1 MSSSRSARSHGFS
14 LVELLIALVFISFMM
29 AGMLRIYGSAIQ
41 GFAAA
46 NESAKA
52 QRDNRWAQE
61 NLSDDLETAGYF
73 FFYAG
78 RPAVSGISVSSGSQ
92 NPLMLFPGKT
102 VTNKTA
108 DPLNPSAS
116 PTSEVITFDELQFL
130 RDDILPVKAQLSA
143 QPTSSGS
150 ISVTLSD
157 GDLSMV
163 KAGDFAVLMDAAPY
177 QMLLISGAPG
187 SGASGTVPLNTTA
200 VQDPATGAVISSSVL
215 NLSHQPGADVI
226 FIRSYQ
232 VVRYT
237 ILPLSLDPSNT
248 NATVPCL
255 VKDEAPYPAT
265 GALINWATIAP
276 ANATTA
282 ALAANN
288 VTRTVIAEN
297 VTGLRFDMSL
307 DQGATWTRG
316 ADWPTTQAN
325 LNSKLS
331 ALASANSGIGY
342 ASTTSDPV
350 NPLWY
355 RNAPLLF
362 RADVTTRT
370 VLKRA
375 DYAAAANTAAYRT
388 RTQTFLVQPRNFGL
402 GI

>member
-1 MSSSRSARSHGFS
+1 MSSPRPARSRGFS
-14 LVELLIALVFISFMM
+14 LVELLVALVFISFMM

-73 FFYAG
+73 FYYTG
-78 RPAVSGISVSSGSQ
+78 RPAVTGISVSSGSQ

-102 VTNKTA
+102 ITNKVA
-108 DPLNPSAS
+108 DPANPSAS
-116 PTSEVITFDELQFL
+116 PTNEVITFDELQFL
-130 RDDILPVKAQLSA
+130 RDDILPVTAQLSA
-143 QPTSSGS
+143 QPTDSGS
-150 ISVTLSD
+150 IGVTLSN
-157 GDLSMV
+157 GDLSQV

-177 QMLLISGAPG
+177 QMILISGAPG
-187 SGASGTVPLNTTA
+187 SGTTGTVPLSTSA
-200 VQDPATGAVISSSVL
+200 VQDPSTGAVISSSVL
-215 NLSHQPGADVI
+215 SLSHQSGADVI
-226 FIRSYQ
+226 FIRAYQ

-237 ILPLSLDPSNT
+237 ILPLSLDPSNS

-255 VKDEAPYPAT
+255 VRDEAPYPAG
-265 GALINWATIAP
+265 GALIAWPASTATSAQ
-276 ANATTA
+276 
-282 ALAANN
+282 LAAAN
-288 VTRTVIAEN
+288 VTRTVVAEN

-316 ADWPTTQAN
+316 ADWSSTQTN
-325 LNSKLS
+325 LNAKLS
-331 ALASANSGIGY
+331 TLASATSNAGLGY
-342 ASTTSDPV
+342 ASTTTDPA

-375 DYAAAANTAAYRT
+375 DYSATAKTAAYRS

>member
-1 MSSSRSARSHGFS
+1 MSSPRPARSHGFS

-41 GFAAA
+41 GFSAA

-73 FFYAG
+73 FYYTG
-78 RPAVSGISVSSGSQ
+78 RPAVTGISVSSGSQ

-102 VTNKTA
+102 ITNKVA
-108 DPLNPSAS
+108 DPANPAAS
-116 PTSEVITFDELQFL
+116 PTNEVITFDELQFL
-130 RDDILPVKAQLSA
+130 RDDILPVTAQLSA
-143 QPTSSGS
+143 QPTDSGS
-150 ISVTLSD
+150 ISVTLSN
-157 GDLSMV
+157 GDLSQV

-187 SGASGTVPLNTTA
+187 NGATGTVPLSTTA
-200 VQDPATGAVISSSVL
+200 VQDPSTGAVISSSVL
-215 NLSHQPGADVI
+215 SLTHQPGADVV

-237 ILPLSLDPSNT
+237 ILPLSLDPSNS

-255 VKDEAPYPAT
+255 VRDEAPYPAG
-265 GALINWATIAP
+265 GALIAWP
-276 ANATTA
+276 ASTATA
-282 ALAANN
+282 AQLAAAN
-288 VTRTVIAEN
+288 VTRTVVAEN

-316 ADWPTTQAN
+316 ADWSSTQTN
-325 LNSKLS
+325 LNAKLS
-331 ALASANSGIGY
+331 TLASATSNSGLGY
-342 ASTTSDPV
+342 ASTTTDPT

-375 DYAAAANTAAYRT
+375 DYSATANTAAYRS

>member
-1 MSSSRSARSHGFS
+1 MSSPRHARPLGFS
-14 LVELLIALVFISFMM
+14 LVELLIALVFVSFLM

-61 NLSDDLETAGYF
+61 NLSDDLQAAGYF

-92 NPLMLFPGKT
+92 NPLMLFPGQT
-102 VTNKTA
+102 ITNKAA
-108 DPLNPSAS
+108 DPANPSAS
-116 PTSEVITFDELQFL
+116 PTSETITFDELQFL
-130 RDDILPVKAQLSA
+130 RDDILPVTAQLSA
-143 QPTSSGS
+143 QPVGSGS
-150 ISVTLSD
+150 ISVTLSN
-157 GDLSMV
+157 GDLSQV

-177 QMLLISGAPG
+177 QMVLISAAPG
-187 SGASGTVPLNTTA
+187 SGTTGTVPLSTAA
-200 VQDPATGAVISSSVL
+200 VQDPNTGAVISSSVL
-215 NLSHQPGADVI
+215 SLSHQAGVDVV
-226 FIRSYQ
+226 FVRTYQ

-237 ILPLSLDPSNT
+237 VMPLSLDPSNT
-248 NATVPCL
+248 AATVPCM
-255 VKDEAPYPAT
+255 VRDEATYPGS
-265 GALINWATIAP
+265 GALIAWPAP
-276 ANATTA
+276 TATA
-282 ALAANN
+282 AQLAAAN

-316 ADWPTTQAN
+316 ADWTTTQAN
-325 LNSKLS
+325 LNAKLS
-331 ALASANSGIGY
+331 ALASAPGNAGVGY
-342 ASTTSDPV
+342 ATTTTDPI

-370 VLKRA
+370 VLKRT
-375 DYAAAANTAAYRT
+375 DYSATANVAAYRS

>member
-1 MSSSRSARSHGFS
+1 MSLSRSIRTRGFS
-14 LVELLIALVFISFMM
+14 LVELLIALVFISFLM

-61 NLSDDLETAGYF
+61 NLTDDLETAGYF

-102 VTNKTA
+102 ITNKVA
-108 DPLNPSAS
+108 DPANPSAT
-116 PTSEVITFDELQFL
+116 PANETITFDELQFL
-130 RDDILPVKAQLSA
+130 RDDILPITAQLSA
-143 QPTSSGS
+143 QPTDSGS
-150 ISVTLSD
+150 IGVTLTN
-157 GDLSMV
+157 GDLSQV

-177 QMLLISGAPG
+177 QMVLISAAPG
-187 SGASGTVPLNTTA
+187 SGTTGTVSLSTAA
-200 VQDPATGAVISSSVL
+200 VQDPSTGAVISSSVL
-215 NLSHQPGADVI
+215 NLAHQPGADVI
-226 FIRSYQ
+226 FIRAYQ

-237 ILPLSLDPSNT
+237 VMPLSLDPSNS
-248 NATVPCL
+248 NATVPCM
-255 VKDEAPYPAT
+255 VRDEAPYPS
-265 GALINWATIAP
+265 GGSLISWP
-276 ANATTA
+276 ASTATA
-282 ALAANN
+282 AQLAAAS
-288 VTRTVIAEN
+288 VTRTVVSQN

-316 ADWPTTQAN
+316 ADWSATQTN
-325 LNSKLS
+325 LNSQLS
-331 ALASANSGIGY
+331 SLASASGNSGLGY
-342 ASTTSDPV
+342 ATTTADPT

-375 DYAAAANTAAYRT
+375 NFSTVANTAAYRT